1 MIIQTVVDFLKRKG
15 LIMTTTITQAKI
27 LLKNSDAILITAS
40 NGLSISE
47 GYNIF
52 ANDKNFR
59 KYFNEFKVMYG
70 ISSLIQ
76 GAFAQIPAADHQI
89 FMQKIHQ
96 YLIDDYRPTQVFQT
110 LKGIV
115 ADKDYFIV
123 TSNADTHFQL
133 NGFAPEKIFE
143 VEGNFDGLEMN
154 STDWEAQQTRFNQFV
169 ESYADK
175 NVVQLELGIGAQ
187 NQMIKGP
194 MMNLVNQ
201 NPKWQFLTMN
211 MEDQINILPDIET
224 RSVALTGDIG
234 SNIQAMMTEE
244 K

>member
-1 MIIQTVVDFLKRKG
+1 MTV
-15 LIMTTTITQAKI
+15 TTKQAATW
-27 LLKNSDAILITAS
+27 LNSSDAILITAS

-52 ANDKNFR
+52 ADDKNFR

-110 LKGIV
+110 LKDIV

-123 TSNADTHFQL
+123 TSNAGTHFQL
-133 NGFAPEKIFE
+133 NGFAPKKIFE
-143 VEGNFDGLEMN
+143 VEGNFDGLDMN
-154 STDWEAQQTRFNQFV
+154 SADWNAQQARFNQFV
-169 ESYADK
+169 ETYADK
-175 NVVQLELGIGAQ
+175 KVVQLELGIGAN
-187 NQMIKGP
+187 NQMIKEP
-194 MMNLVNQ
+194 MMRLVAQ

-211 MEDQINILPDIET
+211 MADQIKILPEIES
-224 RSVALTGDIG
+224 RSLAVPGDIG
-234 SNIQAMMTEE
+234 ANIQAMITED

>member
-1 MIIQTVVDFLKRKG
+1 MTV
-15 LIMTTTITQAKI
+15 TTKQAAT
-27 LLKNSDAILITAS
+27 LLNNSDAILITAS

-52 ANDKNFR
+52 ADDKNFR

-110 LKGIV
+110 LKDIV

-143 VEGNFDGLEMN
+143 VEGNFAGLEMN
-154 STDWEAQQTRFNQFV
+154 SAGWNAQQANFNHFV
-169 ESYADK
+169 ETYADK
-175 NVVQLELGIGAQ
+175 NVVQLELGIGAN
-187 NQMIKGP
+187 NQMIKEP
-194 MMNLVNQ
+194 MMRLVAQ

-211 MEDQINILPDIET
+211 MADQIKILPEIES
-224 RSVALTGDIG
+224 RSLAVTGDIG
-234 SNIQAMMTEE
+234 ANIQAMITEE